1 MSERDEYRECM
12 ARELAA
18 ADEMAGELGRNSY
31 SYGKAGGLRF
41 ALHEY
46 DRLAPD
52 RDRAAK
58 AVGAFEEALKWDDS
72 TTCYECP
79 FRPICWMGGRRTDL
93 CTRLVG
99 FGRERGILPEGVH
112 RD

>member
-12 ARELAA
+12 ARELEA

-31 SYGKAGGLRF
+31 SYGKAAGLRF

-52 RDRAAK
+52 REREKK
-58 AVGAFEEALKWDDS
+58 ALVWFQAQVGRHPGENGEGCDVCPYYACEDDCLAEYLVREAVKA
-72 TTCYECP
+72 C
-79 FRPICWMGGRRTDL
+79 
-93 CTRLVG
+93 
-99 FGRERGILPEGVH
+99 ILPAEAANV
-112 RD
+112 